1 MTHATNE
8 ETIPMLLNSNFN
20 LLQTMMFSLIC
31 SRSSLMNVGVDVC
44 IICMVEESL
53 SNNQVDK

>member
-8 ETIPMLLNSNFN
+8 VTIPMLLDSNFN
-20 LLQTMMFSLIC
+20 LLQAMMFSLIF